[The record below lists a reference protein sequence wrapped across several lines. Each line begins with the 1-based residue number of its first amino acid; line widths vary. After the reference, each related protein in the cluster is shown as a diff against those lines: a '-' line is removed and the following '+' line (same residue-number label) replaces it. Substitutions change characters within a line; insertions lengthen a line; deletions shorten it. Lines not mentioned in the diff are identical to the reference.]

1 MEAGGGAEHGW
12 RVRANELSEEQPR
25 VPTRGS
31 REFTASVW
39 SSGRCRWF
47 QRVSRAVVHGGSMM
61 ASTTVQKGSLH
72 GRWVPLL

>member
-47 QRVSRAVVHGGSMM
+47 
-61 ASTTVQKGSLH
+61 
-72 GRWVPLL
+72 